1 MIIKN
6 INFDYFHYNLF
17 GFVLACTSIIRGFMG
32 SYKYAPTWSLDGKKI
47 VSISDRDGND
57 EIYIINADGLGQKRL
72 AETK

>member
-1 MIIKN
+1 
-6 INFDYFHYNLF
+6 
-17 GFVLACTSIIRGFMG
+17 MG